1 MWSIIIVL
9 IIGITI
15 GSFLKPTEQIKKI
28 ISKFQFVG
36 VTLLLFAMGAGLG
49 LNKDLLSNLKDIGW
63 IGFVFAVLTTVF
75 SILFVYAS
83 TTIFERRSKWP
94 YQF

>member
-9 IIGITI
+9 IVGIGI
-15 GSFLKPTEQIKKI
+15 GSVLKPTDKIKNI

-49 LNKDLLSNLKDIGW
+49 LNKDLLNNLKDIGW
-63 IGFVFAVLTTVF
+63 IGFVFAVLTTLF
-75 SILFVYAS
+75 SIICVYLS
-83 TTIFERRSKWP
+83 TTLFERRSK
-94 YQF
+94 